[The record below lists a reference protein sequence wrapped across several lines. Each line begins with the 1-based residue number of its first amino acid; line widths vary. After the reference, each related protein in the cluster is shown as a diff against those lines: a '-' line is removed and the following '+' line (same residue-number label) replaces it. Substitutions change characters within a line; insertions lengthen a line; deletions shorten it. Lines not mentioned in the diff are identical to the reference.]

1 MTVQSSYQIT
11 RIRLINFHNFVDETI
26 DLAHG
31 GHLFLLGDNGCGK
44 TTILDAIHYVLTVG
58 HSLEWNAAARVAGS
72 KREGRRIQGIVMR
85 YNLDCGA
92 INHAGGVTYAL
103 LEIKGRHGLPLT
115 VGMGLSTSAMDER
128 IKQWGVIR
136 ECPITDIPLVIEDAG
151 GRRPADRQELKELLK
166 QKGGFYNDP
175 KSYQHE
181 LARRLFGGEENYQDI
196 CRFLA
201 MGKAYREIA
210 SQAADYHQLF
220 KSLLPEPKTE
230 IFERIIEAL
239 RTLDQSKSML
249 DDLERKL
256 SYLKD
261 LQGFVVSISADRE
274 AAIRYEWLSWQ
285 MREIMAEKAIA
296 GLRQQM
302 DRRGQDMNQL
312 TASRQRE
319 EETESSLRMQL
330 DDLKTKDSAGLVRQE
345 KEGREELLRKE
356 RTCSEKK
363 RECQEV
369 GKAHQVCLRRQAE
382 QQKSLVRHL
391 AGLHGDLSQG
401 ASLLPFSLSSLL
413 TMLDTIGRSPDP
425 VSLAIDV
432 TWQDFV
438 NEADTARDSELRQQ
452 TIHEQA
458 RDAMVSAIASLSA
471 ECQRLRAMDEAQPIL
486 PGWADC
492 LAAMR
497 AGMLSPRPLYSGLE
511 WKPGLKRQEQ
521 EAIEESIGQET
532 AAILVLSDAEFAAG
546 REIAANWPGIRITCP
561 GRGLDDLPEWM
572 RTVFDMSQSD
582 PACLRCLAA
591 EMVSDLGPLVT
602 LVTHRKVLSFRSHD
616 RALVG
621 EQIRLIGEGS
631 RREAI
636 RSALKRKEE
645 ELRLKSREQ
654 ADLDKQL
661 KGIRQTVERL
671 EKCKTTIVV
680 GINAIHLEAR
690 QTLDCGQ
697 ELIRLEDL
705 LALHN
710 RQYDDLSREV
720 SHLSERLKGLARLIQ
735 LEGLAAL
742 EGKISKLT
750 TKLNSQREVIR
761 QIDTQLGEAKA
772 RQVVDQEAIDRKRAE
787 HGDAGAQRSA
797 CAERLRVLLPDLEDI
812 DHYVLRTWKGM
823 QFKTQEA
830 VQKEREGRNRA
841 ILENRIRLKERLND
855 PEFGAA
861 FRFHYD
867 EQDNEVFDFRGR
879 RLPEI
884 VTQLGRDINEQH
896 EVINERTKDLFK
908 KIIMTELV
916 NYLRAHVGQLDQMI
930 RTIRTLLG
938 KRSFGNQ
945 QYRFRIKPVEKY
957 RRLVTVINKFS
968 PFDPA
973 AEEELRHFFEDHRQ
987 EIINTEVGAI
997 PAELDYRNWYS
1008 YEMEVAASADH
1019 GVVMDRRTKSMGSGG
1034 EQAVPNYLLVLTI
1047 AHFLYCGKKV
1057 KLHILLFDEAF
1068 YGIDAGR
1075 RDQLLGFATDLG
1087 LQLFVAS
1094 PDQDGVRREI
1104 SYSTTIL
1111 VKKDTNF
1118 DVHLYPYHWQN
1129 PDNER
1134 QIDLFSVPVEPAPV
1148 VFGEEL

>member
-1 MTVQSSYQIT
+1 MTIQSPYQIT

-72 KREGRRIQGIVMR
+72 KREGRRIQGIIMR

-92 INHAGGVTYAL
+92 INHHGGVTYAL

-128 IKQWGVIR
+128 IKQWGIIR
-136 ECPITDIPLVIEDAG
+136 ECSIIDIPLVIADEG
-151 GRRPADRQELKELLK
+151 GRRPADRLELKELLK

-175 KSYQHE
+175 KSYQQE

-210 SQAADYHQLF
+210 SQAADYHELF

-256 SYLKD
+256 SYLKG
-261 LQGFVVSISADRE
+261 LQGFVSSISADRE
-274 AAIRYEWLSWQ
+274 ASVRYEWLSWQ
-285 MREIMAEKAIA
+285 MREAMAEKTID

-319 EETESSLRMQL
+319 EGTEASLRTRL

-345 KEGREELLRKE
+345 KEGREELSR
-356 RTCSEKK
+356 KK
-363 RECQEV
+363 R
-369 GKAHQVCLRRQAE
+369 AQAE
-382 QQKSLVRHL
+382 QQRECQSLAKDHQDCLLQQAEQQRSL
-391 AGLHGDLSQG
+391 NRRLSGLHGELSQG
-401 ASLLPFSLSSLL
+401 ASLLPFSISPLL
-413 TMLDTIGRSPDP
+413 TTLDTIGRSVDL
-425 VSLAIDV
+425 VRLAIDFNA
-432 TWQDFV
+432 QEFLR
-438 NEADTARDSELRQQ
+438 EADTARDGELRQLILHQ
-452 TIHEQA
+452 QA
-458 RDAMVSAIASLSA
+458 RDAMMSTIAFLAS
-471 ECQRLRAMDEAQPIL
+471 ECQRLRAMDEAQPLL
-486 PGWADC
+486 PGWSDC
-492 LAAMR
+492 LAEMR
-497 AGMLSPRPLYSGLE
+497 SRMLSPRPLYSGLE

-521 EAIEESIGQET
+521 ESIEEAIGQDIT
-532 AAILVLSDAEFAAG
+532 ATLVLADAEFEAG
-546 REIAANWPGIRITCP
+546 RESAALWPGIRITCQA
-561 GRGLDDLPEWM
+561 RGLDNLPDWM
-572 RTVFDMSQSD
+572 RTVFDLTQSD
-582 PACLRCLAA
+582 PVCLRCLAA
-591 EMVSDLGPLVT
+591 EMASDFGPLVT
-602 LVTHRKVLSFRSHD
+602 IVNNRKVLSFRSHD
-616 RALVG
+616 RGLLG
-621 EQIRLIGEGS
+621 DQLRLIGEGS

-636 RSALKRKEE
+636 RSVLKHKEE
-645 ELRLKSREQ
+645 ELRRKSREQ
-654 ADLDKQL
+654 ADLDKQI
-661 KGIRQTVERL
+661 KGVSQAVERL
-671 EKCKTTIVV
+671 EKFKSALVSGV
-680 GINAIHLEAR
+680 NLIHQEAR
-690 QTLDCGQ
+690 QALDCGQ
-697 ELIRLEDL
+697 KSIRLDSL
-705 LALHN
+705 LALHTQQYENLN
-710 RQYDDLSREV
+710 RDV
-720 SHLSERLKGLARLIQ
+720 SHLEERLNDLDRLIQ
-735 LEGLAAL
+735 QEGLAAL

-750 TKLNSQREVIR
+750 TKLQRQRELIR
-761 QIDTQLGEAKA
+761 QIDTQMGEAKA
-772 RQVVDQEAIDRKRAE
+772 GQMADEEAINRKLAE
-787 HGDAGAQRSA
+787 QSDAGRQCSL
-797 CAERLRVLLPDLEDI
+797 CAEKLRVLVPDLDDI
-812 DHYVLRTWKGM
+812 VHYVLRTWKGA

-830 VQKEREGRNRA
+830 VHKEREGRDRS
-841 ILENRIRLKERLND
+841 IFENRIRLKERLND

-861 FRFHYD
+861 FRFQYD
-867 EQDNEVFDFRGR
+867 ENDNEVLDFRGR
-879 RLPEI
+879 QLSEI
-884 VTQLGRDINEQH
+884 VTQLSGDINEQH

-916 NYLRAHVGQLDQMI
+916 NYLRVHVGQLDQMI

-957 RRLVTVINKFS
+957 RRLVAVINKFS

-997 PAELDYRNWYS
+997 PEELDYRNWYS
-1008 YEMEVAASADH
+1008 YEMEVAASGDQ
-1019 GVVMDRRTKSMGSGG
+1019 GVVMDRRTKGMGSGG

-1047 AHFLYCGKKV
+1047 AHFLYHGKKV
-1057 KLHILLFDEAF
+1057 KLHTLLFDEAF

-1129 PDNER
+1129 PDNDR
-1134 QIDLFSVPVEPAPV
+1134 QIDLFSLPSEPAPV